1 MMMAIKTMAEHVEAY
16 LAERCM
22 LSFSITGPNTG
33 LLRSF
38 ASFADGQGCGTLT
51 SDLAISW
58 AKNRSRSSHP
68 FTWAGR
74 LAVLKPFAAYMKR
87 LEPAT
92 EFPATP
98 IFGNSRRRLTP
109 HIYTDN
115 EILDLLAAARALK
128 PQGELRSATFETLI
142 GSIAATG
149 LRISEAINLRCC
161 DVDVMACRATV
172 RMTKFY
178 KSRYVPFHESVA
190 EALGAYLRVRGRFA
204 RQEEKQAFF
213 TVSDGQSLNKR
224 TVHGVFQRLR
234 AAAGITPRGSY
245 PYVRIHDLRH
255 TFICRRLERW
265 QTDGCDIDNAIAAL
279 STYVGHAKVSDTYW
293 YMTGIPDLMATA
305 GSRFEGFALGEN
317 GHV

>member
-1 MMMAIKTMAEHVEAY
+1 MMAIKTTMAEHVESY
-16 LAERCM
+16 LVERSM
-22 LSFSITGPNTG
+22 LGFSITGPNTG

-58 AKNRSRSSHP
+58 AKDRSRSNHP

-74 LAVLKPFAAYMKR
+74 LVVLKPFAAYMKR

-98 IFGNSRRRLTP
+98 IFGKSRRRLTP
-109 HIYTDN
+109 HIYTAD

-142 GSIAATG
+142 GLIAATG

-161 DVDVMACRATV
+161 DVDIKAWRATV
-172 RMTKFY
+172 CMTKFH
-178 KSRYVPFHESVA
+178 KSRYVPFHQSVA
-190 EALGAYLRVRGRFA
+190 EALGAYLCVRGRFV
-204 RQEEKQAFF
+204 RREEVQAFF
-213 TVSDGQSLNKR
+213 TVAGGQRLNKR
-224 TVHGVFQRLR
+224 TVHNVFQRLR

-245 PYVRIHDLRH
+245 PHVRIHDLRH

-265 QTDGCDIDNAIAAL
+265 QADGCDIDNAIAAL
-279 STYVGHAKVSDTYW
+279 STYVGHVKVSDTYW
-293 YMTGIPDLMATA
+293 YMTGIPHLMATA
-305 GSRFEGFALGEN
+305 GSRFEGFAFGEN